1 MTKHEEIADAL
12 TEEILSRRFRPG
24 ERLPSERDLAARFDA
39 NRGAVREAMK
49 KIAQLG
55 LASIQ
60 PGGARVEPLQNASL
74 DVIGHMLRRT
84 NIPEPALVVE
94 VMEVV
99 STLIKVAADG
109 VLRTATSAQIDTI
122 RELIRP
128 LTHDGLDENAHTV
141 ARMELMRVI
150 MLTSEHL
157 ICQLIARSLFEQLIP
172 NLADVGRPAAF
183 NAAAF
188 VEHMQAL
195 DTAFATRNR
204 DAARDAFDALEA
216 LNRSTIY
223 AALNPSDATPQVVEV
238 SI

>member
-99 STLIKVAADG
+99 STLIKVAADR

-128 LTHDGLDENAHTV
+128 LTHDGLDESAHTV

-172 NLADVGRPAAF
+172 NLSDVGRPATF

-223 AALNPSDATPQVVEV
+223 AALNRSDATPQVVEV